1 MFKVV
6 HASTTAVPFRAT
18 AAPRLSVDGTV
29 QRHGSVSVRLTL
41 QVHEVRVMSTDG
53 VLCLAL
59 GRRGPRA
66 EARSRRAGARLT
78 LCHLTHGR
86 RPGSMAANGP
96 HPAPSDPRCS
106 RSRSAQGGRPRKPTI
121 TLVSAASSG

>member
-18 AAPRLSVDGTV
+18 AASRLSVDGTV

-41 QVHEVRVMSTDG
+41 QVHGVRVMSTDG

-59 GRRGPRA
+59 RWD
-66 EARSRRAGARLT
+66 GAD
-78 LCHLTHGR
+78 
-86 RPGSMAANGP
+86 
-96 HPAPSDPRCS
+96 PAPRRDPD
-106 RSRSAQGGRPRKPTI
+106 APVPVLPFAT
-121 TLVSAASSG
+121 